1 MDANTPINIPIR
13 LEQWIHDNYMEVE
26 TIIIDARPIL
36 DATDF
41 DNLPEWEDWG
51 ADFIAEDAQR
61 IGLLKM
67 WSGPF
72 TVELFNCDEYPDYL
86 EWRKTH
92 KTVED
97 AAEHI
102 LDLSKK
108 ELLWRIEETKKQLD
122 KYVSQYEAL
131 SGENPLDVLPVLKH
145 RDSSTYRGDILNPEA
160 MRVMTPTGGKTNMS
174 EEYWKRL
181 CRSFNKKYVL
191 EIETRLQEKTHD
203 SYTLTASSDKS
214 K

>member
-1 MDANTPINIPIR
+1 
-13 LEQWIHDNYMEVE
+13 
-26 TIIIDARPIL
+26 
-36 DATDF
+36 
-41 DNLPEWEDWG
+41 
-51 ADFIAEDAQR
+51 
-61 IGLLKM
+61 M

-92 KTVED
+92 KTVEG

-131 SGENPLDVLPVLKH
+131 SGENPL
-145 RDSSTYRGDILNPEA
+145 
-160 MRVMTPTGGKTNMS
+160 
-174 EEYWKRL
+174 
-181 CRSFNKKYVL
+181 

-203 SYTLTASSDKS
+203 SSYSHGFVRQIEMNKTEE
-214 K
+214 

>member
-92 KTVED
+92 KTVEG

-108 ELLWRIEETKKQLD
+108 ELLRRIEETKKQLD

-131 SGENPLDVLPVLKH
+131 SGENPRQTSGTALVDDYSSNIREKRRETNGIQKYPGQLDYPPSPRNLIQSG
-145 RDSSTYRGDILNPEA
+145 RQI
-160 MRVMTPTGGKTNMS
+160 
-174 EEYWKRL
+174 
-181 CRSFNKKYVL
+181 
-191 EIETRLQEKTHD
+191 
-203 SYTLTASSDKS
+203 
-214 K
+214 

>member
-26 TIIIDARPIL
+26 TVIIDARTIL

-92 KTVED
+92 KTVEG

-122 KYVSQYEAL
+122 KYVSQMTLLNGGFVDADRREDKHVRGIL
-131 SGENPLDVLPVLKH
+131 ETSLPLV
-145 RDSSTYRGDILNPEA
+145 
-160 MRVMTPTGGKTNMS
+160 
-174 EEYWKRL
+174 
-181 CRSFNKKYVL
+181 
-191 EIETRLQEKTHD
+191 
-203 SYTLTASSDKS
+203 
-214 K
+214 